1 VRRPALSKHQAR
13 RRVGN
18 VIATNNRLSPS
29 PHIPLLRRTSLVAL
43 GPKNRDDQ
51 RVGLTGMY
59 ISVIYR
65 QAHIDA
71 RRMIEFR
78 QVTGFDWD
86 EGNARKNLVHD
97 VMRSEAEQVFFNA
110 HFIADDF
117 AHSAEE
123 PRWHLLGVTNS
134 GRRLHITFT
143 LRDNR
148 TKIRII
154 SARDMSRKERRVY
167 EAKHKAK
174 GT

>member
-1 VRRPALSKHQAR
+1 
-13 RRVGN
+13 
-18 VIATNNRLSPS
+18 
-29 PHIPLLRRTSLVAL
+29 
-43 GPKNRDDQ
+43 
-51 RVGLTGMY
+51 
-59 ISVIYR
+59 
-65 QAHIDA
+65 
-71 RRMIEFR
+71 MIEFR
-78 QVTGFDWD
+78 QVSGFDWE

-97 VMRSEAEQVFFNA
+97 VMQSDAEQVFFNA

-143 LRDNR
+143 LRDNGA
-148 TKIRII
+148 KIRII